1 MYMGVT
7 TYGPAAAV
15 ESVTNI
21 PTSIN
26 IFVIV
31 TVCTVYT
38 AMVRHVTVFPAM
50 GAARY
55 AQEAQLRL
63 LGNPWLTWMCKRS

>member
-1 MYMGVT
+1 MYVLQVMYMGVT
-7 TYGPAAAV
+7 TFGPAAAV

-31 TVCTVYT
+31 TICTIYT
-38 AMVRHVTVFPAM
+38 AMVRHVTIDTCFYTASV
-50 GAARY
+50 RQIY
-55 AQEAQLRL
+55 YV
-63 LGNPWLTWMCKRS
+63 